1 MISKVSTATLYGING
16 KTVDVEVDISYG
28 LPAFNIVGLPETSV
42 KESKERVR
50 AAIKNAGFE
59 FPSDRITVNLAPA
72 DVRKEGSSF
81 DLPIA
86 LGILASMGVIGPEK
100 MRDYFIAGELSL
112 DAGIKAIRGALP
124 IAMLAA
130 QEGMKNIIVP
140 CENGNEAAVVKDIKV
155 FGASHLLEIIHFFKG
170 DGGLKEYRVDESGLN
185 GHSSHEGLD
194 FSDIKG
200 QAQAKRAL
208 EIAASG
214 GHNVLMIGPP
224 GSGKTMLARRLPSIL
239 PPLTYEEAIETTK
252 IHSIAGLLSAD
263 RYLILEKP
271 FRAPHHT
278 ISDAGLIGGGHV
290 PKPGEVSL
298 ANNGVLFLDEFP
310 EFKRN
315 VLDSL
320 RQPLEDGFVTIS
332 RVTHSITFPARFM
345 LVAAMNPCPCGYW
358 GDTRRA
364 CSCSATQIRKY
375 RSRVSG
381 PLLDRIDIHI
391 EVPPVTIREL
401 SGDKEEE
408 SSWRIRER
416 VLNARSIQEERFK
429 GKKIFSNSQMTTR
442 MIKRFCTLSEGS
454 NLLLEKAIEKFGLSP
469 RAYHRILKVARTI
482 ADLEAKELIEE
493 HHIAEAV
500 QYRALDKRMTV

>member
-1 MISKVSTATLYGING
+1 MISRISTATLYGING

-86 LGILASMGVIGPEK
+86 IGILAAMGAIKAEK
-100 MRDYFIAGELSL
+100 LFDYFIAGELSL
-112 DAGIKAIRGALP
+112 DGGIKAIRGVLP
-124 IAMLAA
+124 ITMLAA

-140 CENGNEAAVVKDIKV
+140 CENGNEAAVVRDIRV
-155 FGASHLLEIIHFFKG
+155 YGASHLLEIIHFFKG
-170 DGGLKEYRVDESGLN
+170 DGILKEYKEVDIGLGGSNVDET
-185 GHSSHEGLD
+185 LD

-214 GHNVLMIGPP
+214 SHNILMIGPP
-224 GSGKTMLARRLPSIL
+224 GSGKTMLARRIPTIL

-263 RYLILEKP
+263 RYLVLEKP

-332 RVTHSITFPARFM
+332 RVTHSVTFPARFM

-391 EVPPVTIREL
+391 EVPPVTVREL
-401 SGDKEEE
+401 SGEKDEEGSE
-408 SSWRIRER
+408 RIRER
-416 VLNARSIQEERFK
+416 VLRARRIQEERFR
-429 GKKIFSNSQMTTR
+429 GRKIFSNSQMTTR
-442 MIKRFCTLSEGS
+442 MIKKFCPLTDAGNALMER
-454 NLLLEKAIEKFGLSP
+454 AIEKFGLSP
-469 RAYHRILKVARTI
+469 RAYHRLLKVARTI
-482 ADLEAKELIEE
+482 ADLEEKEHIEE
-493 HHIAEAV
+493 HHIAEAI